1 LTPTQTRWRS
11 DSSGVPMADALLD
24 RSRLA
29 HVILDTNSIGPGT
42 PDQAH
47 ERRTAI
53 HDLLEA
59 NRFAVSGH
67 AGGPYGL
74 TLSIREAKLVFDIRT
89 EAGDPVLVHVLSLRP
104 FRALL
109 RDYLLICESHVA
121 AIRTSSLAQIEVID
135 MGRRGL
141 HNEGAE
147 HLAER
152 LRGKIE
158 SDFETMRRLFTLI
171 TALHWKG

>member
-1 LTPTQTRWRS
+1 
-11 DSSGVPMADALLD
+11 MADILAEQH
-24 RSRLA
+24 RLA
-29 HVILDTNSIGPGT
+29 RVALDASSIGHGT

-59 NRFAVSGH
+59 NRFAVPGH

-74 TLSIREAKLVFDIRT
+74 TLSIQDARLVLDICT
-89 EAGDPVLVHVLSLRP
+89 EAGEPVLVHLLSLRSL
-104 FRALL
+104 RALL
-109 RDYLLICESHVA
+109 RDYLLICDSYVA
-121 AIRTSSLAQIEVID
+121 AIRTASPAQIEAID

-141 HNEGAE
+141 HDEGAE
-147 HLAER
+147 RLAER
-152 LRGKIE
+152 LKGKIE
-158 SDFETMRRLFTLI
+158 ADFGTMRRLFTLI